1 MTECVASGV
10 PRWHGCKAEWKQMVY
25 RSFHKKLYIALS
37 HSLSLSRSLLLHI
50 YIYIHIYHYSSIGI
64 SFHSLLGPILDSVS
78 TQFWALLRN
87 RSGPSFPVCSDS
99 VLDYILYIPKCAI
112 MGPWVKEG
120 LMEGRGRPM
129 VGRKSPRFRAVHGLR
144 DKMLGLQR
152 ACQVWKRF
160 KFSTSTPRL
169 RQ

>member
-1 MTECVASGV
+1 MNS
-10 PRWHGCKAEWKQMVY
+10 R
-25 RSFHKKLYIALS
+25 L
-37 HSLSLSRSLLLHI
+37 SLSLSLHI
-50 YIYIHIYHYSSIGI
+50 YIYIHIYHYSSIDI

-78 TQFWALLRN
+78 TQFWPLLRN

-129 VGRKSPRFRAVHGLR
+129 VGRKSPRFSGRPWFTGQNVRVAESMSILKTFQIFNKHA
-144 DKMLGLQR
+144 K
-152 ACQVWKRF
+152 A
-160 KFSTSTPRL
+160 STIVSSF
-169 RQ
+169 